1 MDRVKKKAESIRFA
15 HKLKLEIEK
24 IDKFGAV
31 RVVPDS
37 QATSDLYIV
46 GKILESNSEE
56 VELDIKVAD
65 ISEMFGLMMNLNI
78 MFLTIISQILRI
90 FNLDQV
96 HLTEMPTTPYL

>member
-1 MDRVKKKAESIRFA
+1 MP
-15 HKLKLEIEK
+15 KLKLEIEK

-56 VELDIKVAD
+56 IELDIVAD
-65 ISEMFGLMMNLNI
+65 ISGNVWIDDQFEHNVPDDYYTNSKNLQCKGA
-78 MFLTIISQILRI
+78 SG
-90 FNLDQV
+90 QV
-96 HLTEMPTTPYL
+96 PTTRICKNYQSH